1 MTILYVFQH
10 VFAGFLAKNGIIATI
25 FWQIKEKIV
34 FLQRA
39 KVCSTK
45 IHPKIHDK
53 SMKREIGKWFLD
65 IAKYIVTAV
74 ILKELFG
81 GFEEKS
87 IVVSVAT
94 FTALFAFI
102 AGIIILRNEDR
113 KNERYVKLKSNR
125 NSVEVNPK
133 QTSPKR
139 KGNKK

>member
-1 MTILYVFQH
+1 
-10 VFAGFLAKNGIIATI
+10 
-25 FWQIKEKIV
+25 
-34 FLQRA
+34 
-39 KVCSTK
+39 
-45 IHPKIHDK
+45 
-53 SMKREIGKWFLD
+53 MKREIGKWFLD

-113 KNERYVKLKSNR
+113 KRESQITSESNIS
-125 NSVEVNPK
+125 SVEVRPK
-133 QTSPKR
+133 QTSTKK

>member
-1 MTILYVFQH
+1 M
-10 VFAGFLAKNGIIATI
+10 
-25 FWQIKEKIV
+25 
-34 FLQRA
+34 
-39 KVCSTK
+39 
-45 IHPKIHDK
+45 
-53 SMKREIGKWFLD
+53 D

-102 AGIIILRNEDR
+102 TGIIILRNED
-113 KNERYVKLKSNR
+113 KKKASQVTLDSNTG
-125 NSVEVNPK
+125 SVEVRPQQGSQK
-133 QTSPKR
+133 K